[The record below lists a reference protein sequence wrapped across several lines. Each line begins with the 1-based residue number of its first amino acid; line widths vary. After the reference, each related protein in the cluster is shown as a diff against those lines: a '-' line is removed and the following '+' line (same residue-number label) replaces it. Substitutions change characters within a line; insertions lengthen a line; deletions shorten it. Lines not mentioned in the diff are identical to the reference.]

1 MMLGIGRREDTR
13 DEGRGT
19 RDESSPIGEASHSV
33 VLAKRS
39 SIVRRNNAFTL
50 VEVMLA
56 VSILAIGLVGVLRAY
71 AVLVG
76 GLEAAQDSVKAI
88 CLLKDKMAEIEEEAL
103 KDVNIPAGVNTGG
116 FDTYGETFEWAST
129 TKALDPSDIGI
140 MRVFEEGEEEV
151 KDYLSQMQLAV
162 YNEQVKP
169 VRQVTVWGYVDGY
182 EEE

>member
-13 DEGRGT
+13 DEGRLSAEALAKAEGT
-19 RDESSPIGEASHSV
+19 RDV
-33 VLAKRS
+33 RRLS
-39 SIVRRNNAFTL
+39 SIVHRNNAFTL